1 MKTQIERLIKTARI
15 VADTHE
21 KYRIIGEIVR
31 HTPNVRVHQLNADKK
46 DEFTSVYFESDSK
59 EFKVNFSNYRGTTLE
74 FNFHNNVEEE
84 LDSLIFNVEESLVDW
99 LSNYHEE
106 IEQKRLD
113 AVEKK
118 KQALIRLTNEI
129 NEMEGKL

>member
-15 VADTHE
+15 VADAHE

-31 HTPNVRVHQLNADKK
+31 HTPNVRVYQLNADKK
-46 DEFTSVYFESDSK
+46 NEFTSVYFESGRK
-59 EFKVNFSNYRGTTLE
+59 EFKVNFSNYRGATLE
-74 FNFHNNVEEE
+74 FNFHENIEQE
-84 LDSLIFNVEESLVDW
+84 LDSLIFDVEESLVDW
-99 LSNYHEE
+99 LSTYPEE
-106 IEQKRLD
+106 IEQRRMD

-118 KQALIRLTNEI
+118 RQALIRLTNEI

>member
-1 MKTQIERLIKTARI
+1 MKTQIERLINTARI
-15 VADTHE
+15 VADVHT

-31 HTPNVRVHQLNADKK
+31 HTPNVRVHQLNSDKK
-46 DEFTSVYFESDSK
+46 DEFTSVYFESGSN

-118 KQALIRLTNEI
+118 RQALIRLTNEI

>member
-15 VADTHE
+15 VADAHE

-46 DEFTSVYFESDSK
+46 DEFTSVYFESGSR

-74 FNFHNNVEEE
+74 FNFHENIEQE
-84 LDSLIFNVEESLVDW
+84 LDSLIFDVEESLVDW

-118 KQALIRLTNEI
+118 RQALIRLTNEL

>member
-1 MKTQIERLIKTARI
+1 
-15 VADTHE
+15 V
-21 KYRIIGEIVR
+21 
-31 HTPNVRVHQLNADKK
+31 DKK
-46 DEFTSVYFESDSK
+46 DEFTSVYFESGSK

-84 LDSLIFNVEESLVDW
+84 LESLIFDVEESLVDW
-99 LSNYHEE
+99 LSSYQEE
-106 IEQKRLD
+106 LEQKRMD

>member
-1 MKTQIERLIKTARI
+1 MKTQIEKIINTARI
-15 VADTHE
+15 VADVHS

-31 HTPNVRVHQLNADKK
+31 HTPNVRVHQLNVDKK
-46 DEFTSVYFESDSK
+46 DEFTSVYFESGNK

-74 FNFHNNVEEE
+74 FNFHNNIEEE
-84 LDSLIFNVEESLVDW
+84 LESLIFDVEESLIDW
-99 LSNYHEE
+99 LSSYQEE
-106 IEQKRLD
+106 LEQKRMD

-118 KQALIRLTNEI
+118 RQALIRLTNEI